1 MFHFKFIFYKCHY
14 VVIVT
19 EKKRNLLHFSFCCSM
34 KYGGW
39 QLHFPRDREASKY
52 KKTRKIRVRLKASSS
67 WKWALRLFQ
76 GSDVLSDWFMHS
88 SSGSATKSNTT
99 WKLLL
104 IESAQEIQGCHPFS
118 SLPRRQCCSR
128 ISGKGWL
135 TGSSL
140 EGANS
145 LPHQIQP
152 QHSVKKQQLS
162 CPPLINLHFHSA
174 STYLAHTKAA
184 NYARWPTGLN
194 CGRNRKLFNVASDTH
209 CVINREF
216 FF

>member
-39 QLHFPRDREASKY
+39 QLHFSRHGEASKY
-52 KKTRKIRVRLKASSS
+52 KKTRKIRVRLKASSSCS

-88 SSGSATKSNTT
+88 SSGFVTKSNTT

-104 IESAQEIQGCHPFS
+104 NRKCSGNSGLPSLFLTAKKVMLFQDFWKRLAHGFITGGSKLAAPSDTTSTLCEEAAAFLPTSHQSPFPLCIYSFS
-118 SLPRRQCCSR
+118 SHKSCKLRKVAHR
-128 ISGKGWL
+128 
-135 TGSSL
+135 
-140 EGANS
+140 
-145 LPHQIQP
+145 
-152 QHSVKKQQLS
+152 VKLWKKYETL
-162 CPPLINLHFHSA
+162 
-174 STYLAHTKAA
+174 
-184 NYARWPTGLN
+184 
-194 CGRNRKLFNVASDTH
+194 
-209 CVINREF
+209 
-216 FF
+216 